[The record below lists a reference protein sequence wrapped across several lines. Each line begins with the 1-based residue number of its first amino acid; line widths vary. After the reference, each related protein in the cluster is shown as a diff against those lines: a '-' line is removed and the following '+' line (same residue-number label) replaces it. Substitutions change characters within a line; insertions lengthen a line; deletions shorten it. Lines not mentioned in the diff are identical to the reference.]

1 MREAERKRLIE
12 LLEGKSIDTRID
24 VEYVA
29 DHLIDNGVIV
39 SPYAVGQ
46 EVYVVADDLIWRG
59 GILKVWYAKDEAYE
73 CFHFD
78 ILFSDGVETISEK
91 NIFFSEA
98 EAKYALKNRR
108 SVSLVDGHI
117 EE

>member
-1 MREAERKRLIE
+1 MRDRLIK
-12 LLEGKSIDTRID
+12 LLRGSSRYIEEQEIIIKTI
-24 VEYVA
+24 A
-29 DHLIDNGVIV
+29 DHLLESGVIV
-39 SPYAVGQ
+39 PPYAVGQ

-73 CFHFD
+73 RFHFD

-91 NIFFSEA
+91 NIFLSEA

-108 SVSLVDGHI
+108 SVSLVNGHI